1 MITAKEIY
9 NFVEN
14 LYPLASKS
22 EGDNCGFLA
31 GCLDVQVTKVLLAL
45 DITTTTID
53 QAISLGAQ
61 LIISHHPLIFNS
73 ILSVTQD
80 TPDGGRIIKLLAN
93 GISAI
98 CMHTNLDSSPGG
110 INQTLAQVLGLENIT
125 FCTLEDAR
133 NGFGIGRVG
142 NLARPQTLSAFL
154 NATANA
160 LGCNGLR
167 YHDSG
172 KDVCKVMV
180 GGGAC
185 GYLLK
190 GAAALGCDTMVTADL
205 RHDLWL
211 AAREYGINLIDAGH
225 YHTEN
230 VFANPLKA
238 TLEKQFSGVEFF
250 VAETAHPCKFAI
262 FND

>member
-14 LYPLASKS
+14 LYPLSSK
-22 EGDNCGFLA
+22 EAGDNCGFLA
-31 GCLDVQVTKVLLAL
+31 GRFDANVTRVLLAL
-45 DITTTTID
+45 DITVPTID

-61 LIISHHPLIFNS
+61 LIISHHPVIFHS
-73 ILSVTQD
+73 ISSVAQD
-80 TPDGGRIIKLLAN
+80 TLDGNRIIKLLSN
-93 GISAI
+93 DLSAI

-110 INQTLAQVLGLENIT
+110 INQTLAQLLGLENIA
-125 FCTLEDAR
+125 FCTPEDAR
-133 NGFGIGRVG
+133 NRFGIGRIG
-142 NLARPQTLSAFL
+142 SLPLPQALSAFIST
-154 NATANA
+154 TAKA

-172 KDVCKVMV
+172 KDVYKVMV

-185 GYLLK
+185 GSYLK
-190 GAAALGCDTMVTADL
+190 DAAAMGCDTFVTADI

-230 VFANPLKA
+230 VFAKPLKA
-238 TLEKQFSGVEFF
+238 ALEKQFSGVEFF
-250 VAETAHPCKFAI
+250 IAETAHPCKFAI